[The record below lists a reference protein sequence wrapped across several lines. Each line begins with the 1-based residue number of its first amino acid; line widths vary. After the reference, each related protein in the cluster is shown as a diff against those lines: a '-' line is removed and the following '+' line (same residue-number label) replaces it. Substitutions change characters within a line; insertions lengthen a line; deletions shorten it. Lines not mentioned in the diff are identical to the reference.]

1 MAEVIAVDSLLP
13 DAVETIL
20 RLGAGDSEP
29 VIEAMEEHAAATDF
43 PIVGANVGRLL
54 RVAATMVDAERVF
67 EFGSGFGYSAVWFA
81 GALPA
86 DGDLHL
92 TDYDAT
98 NLDRATE
105 FLERAGYADLAT
117 FHAGDAMTAFEETT
131 GSFDVVLIDHEK
143 ARYVEAFELAVD
155 RVTDG
160 GIIIADN
167 MMAGPTE
174 PEHVARA
181 LSGEKPV
188 DETTEGI
195 AAYVHRVREDPRFE
209 TALVP
214 LGEGISISVFR
225 PE

>member
-1 MAEVIAVDSLLP
+1 MAGVIPVEPLLP
-13 DAVETIL
+13 DAVESIL
-20 RLGAGDSEP
+20 RLGADEPEP
-29 VIEAMEEHAAATDF
+29 VIEAMERHASEVDF

-86 DGDLHL
+86 DGELHL

-117 FHAGDAMTAFEETT
+117 FHTGDAMKAFEETT
-131 GSFDVVLIDHEK
+131 DSFDVVLIDHEK
-143 ARYVEAFELAVD
+143 ARYVDAFELAAD
-155 RVTDG
+155 RLADG

-174 PEHVARA
+174 PEHVAAA

-188 DETTEGI
+188 DDTTEGI
-195 AAYVHRVREDPRFE
+195 AAYVDRVREDPRFE

-214 LGEGISISVFR
+214 LGEGVSISVDR
-225 PE
+225 SL

>member
-1 MAEVIAVDSLLP
+1 VEPLLTDPVESL
-13 DAVETIL
+13 L
-20 RLGAGDSEP
+20 RLGAGEPEP
-29 VIEAMEEHAAATDF
+29 VTQAMEDHAADIDF
-43 PIVGANVGRLL
+43 PIVGPNIGRLL

-81 GALPA
+81 DALPA

-98 NLDRATE
+98 NLDQARE
-105 FLERAGYADLAT
+105 FLEQAGYADLAS
-117 FHAGDAMTAFEETT
+117 FHTGDAIEAFEETT

-143 ARYVEAFELAVD
+143 SRYVDAFELAAD
-155 RVTDG
+155 RVAEG
-160 GIIIADN
+160 GIIVADN

-174 PEHVARA
+174 PDHVAAA
-181 LSGEKPV
+181 LSSAEPV
-188 DETTEGI
+188 DETTGGI
-195 AAYVHRVREDPRFE
+195 AAFIERVREDPRFE

-214 LGEGISISVFR
+214 LGEGISICVNR